1 VSAREPFWRNLTR
14 FEAGKLDAWLAVRNA
29 LAFGLPLAAG
39 VAIHQPAGGLVA
51 GIGALNVAY
60 SDGSD
65 PYRKRA
71 RRMLVASFLVAAA
84 VAVGATCG
92 WNPWLEMVTEGTAAF
107 AAGLLVA
114 ISVPAGNIGLITLTT
129 LIVFAAHPLT
139 PVTAALSAVTALGGG
154 LVQTAFALA
163 TWPLSRYRPEQ
174 RALAAFYGELSRAAE
189 SARTYQPPAV
199 EAPAASA
206 ASTEAQRTLEGLA
219 TRDSAQ
225 AYRFLALLAQAERA
239 RLALLALGRLRFRL
253 ERDSPQAAGLLRD
266 ALALASARLAEIAAT
281 LGQERAS
288 GSPHRESGGAG
299 KELADLAD
307 ELRHEADLTGSQG
320 AADVAAILADARSQI
335 QALDGQLRSARELAQ
350 HATPEGFEAYARIEA
365 HTPWTLRLQSA
376 MARLRANFTLR
387 STAFRHA
394 LRLAAAVALG
404 DIAGH
409 WLASWMGWQRAYWLP
424 MTVAIVLRPD
434 FTGTVARGVLRI
446 AGTLAGLA
454 LATALFHLLAPS
466 PPAQVVLLVLL
477 AFCLRYFGPANYGLF
492 AVALTALVAVL
503 VSLTGVEP
511 GPVIAARGWNTVAGG
526 LIALAAYRLWP
537 TWEYTQFGE
546 SLARLLD
553 AYRAYVQL
561 VRDAY
566 LAPAESFASRLDPAR
581 LAARLARSELEASVA
596 RIRSEPGA
604 GAERLRRIDMILAN
618 SHRFIQAAMALEAGL
633 ASSRPVPAR
642 PAFRV
647 FANDVDF
654 TLYYLAA
661 ALRGSPLE
669 AAQLPDLRER
679 HRSLLSATAPGAE
692 RHALVNVETD
702 RVTNSLNTLSYEIL
716 SAPGPSRF

>member
-1 VSAREPFWRNLTR
+1 
-14 FEAGKLDAWLAVRNA
+14 
-29 LAFGLPLAAG
+29 
-39 VAIHQPAGGLVA
+39 
-51 GIGALNVAY
+51 
-60 SDGSD
+60 
-65 PYRKRA
+65 
-71 RRMLVASFLVAAA
+71 M
-84 VAVGATCG
+84 
-92 WNPWLEMVTEGTAAF
+92 
-107 AAGLLVA
+107 
-114 ISVPAGNIGLITLTT
+114 
-129 LIVFAAHPLT
+129 
-139 PVTAALSAVTALGGG
+139 
-154 LVQTAFALA
+154 
-163 TWPLSRYRPEQ
+163 
-174 RALAAFYGELSRAAE
+174 
-189 SARTYQPPAV
+189 
-199 EAPAASA
+199 
-206 ASTEAQRTLEGLA
+206 
-219 TRDSAQ
+219 
-225 AYRFLALLAQAERA
+225 
-239 RLALLALGRLRFRL
+239 
-253 ERDSPQAAGLLRD
+253 
-266 ALALASARLAEIAAT
+266 
-281 LGQERAS
+281 
-288 GSPHRESGGAG
+288 
-299 KELADLAD
+299 
-307 ELRHEADLTGSQG
+307 
-320 AADVAAILADARSQI
+320 ADARSQI

-350 HATPEGFEAYARIEA
+350 HATPEGFQAYARIEA

-434 FTGTVARGVLRI
+434 FTGTVARGVLRV
-446 AGTLAGLA
+446 AGTLVGLA

-492 AVALTALVAVL
+492 AMALTALVVVL

-511 GPVIAARGWNTVAGG
+511 GPVIAARGWNTIAGG

-553 AYRAYVQL
+553 AYRAYFQL

-596 RIRSEPGA
+596 RIRSEPGTS
-604 GAERLRRIDMILAN
+604 AERLRRIDMILAN

-654 TLYYLAA
+654 TLYHLAA
-661 ALRGSPLE
+661 ALRASP
-669 AAQLPDLRER
+669 
-679 HRSLLSATAPGAE
+679 RSGPTA
-692 RHALVNVETD
+692 R
-702 RVTNSLNTLSYEIL
+702 
-716 SAPGPSRF
+716 PSRAPSFPPVHDRPRRRAARAGKCRNRPRHKQPQYFRGRDPFRARSEPVLNLAKNSRQLARTGPGTLEYRGMSYGFSRLIADHCGYYRGHGRHPGRAAVGSAGKHGRGNPPCDQQMGRGNPVA